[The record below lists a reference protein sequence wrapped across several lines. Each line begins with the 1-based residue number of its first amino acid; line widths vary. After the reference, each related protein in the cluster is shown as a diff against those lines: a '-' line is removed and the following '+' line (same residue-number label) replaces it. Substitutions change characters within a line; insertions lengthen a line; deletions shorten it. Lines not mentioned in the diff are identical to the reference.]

1 MFPLLRFG
9 LQVLTEELVEVK
21 IQKEQMAEIV
31 LGMRKAFSK
40 GENAMEWCREYLR
53 RVDIQHEGNELL
65 ATLIAYDLQAGS
77 YVLAARKHPENYQC
91 WCRQL
96 AALLGGVLDR
106 GDSVLEVGV
115 GEATTLAGI
124 LAELAGEVGK
134 AFGFDVSWSRVA
146 EGERWLKESNCKAE
160 LFVAD
165 LLNIPL
171 DDASID
177 VVYSSHSL
185 EPNRGKEEQAL
196 RECLRVAR
204 KAVVLI
210 EPIYEL
216 ASQEAKARMRSHG
229 YIEGLYETAQRLGAD
244 ILDYRLLEYAPN
256 PLNPSGVLCL
266 RKTGVPDGTKG
277 AGGSFWSCP
286 ITGSRL
292 EPSSEVYFASDVGLA
307 YPIIQG
313 IPLLRSE
320 HVIVASKLT
329 RGTDG

>member
-1 MFPLLRFG
+1 
-9 LQVLTEELVEVK
+9 VK
-21 IQKEQMAEIV
+21 FQKEQMAEIV
-31 LGMRKAFSK
+31 LGMREAFSK

-53 RVDIQHEGNELL
+53 TVDTRLEGNELL

-77 YVLAARKHPENYQC
+77 YVSAARRNHENYRR

-96 AALLGGVLDR
+96 AALLESVVVN
-106 GDSVLEVGV
+106 GDSILEVGV

-124 LAELAGEVGK
+124 LVELAGKVGK

-146 EGERWLKESNCKAE
+146 EGEKWLTKNNCKAK

-165 LLNIPL
+165 LLNIPI
-171 DDASID
+171 DDDSID

-216 ASQEAKARMRSHG
+216 ASEQARARMRNHG
-229 YIEGLYETAQRLGAD
+229 YIEGLYETAQRLGAEV
-244 ILDYRLLEYAPN
+244 LDYRLLEYSPN
-256 PLNPSGVLCL
+256 PLNPSGVVCIG
-266 RKTGVPDGTKG
+266 KTRASNDKKE
-277 AGGSFWSCP
+277 AGSNFWSCP
-286 ITGSRL
+286 ITSSRL
-292 EPSSEVYFASDVGLA
+292 EPSKEVYFASDVGLA
-307 YPIIQG
+307 YPILQG